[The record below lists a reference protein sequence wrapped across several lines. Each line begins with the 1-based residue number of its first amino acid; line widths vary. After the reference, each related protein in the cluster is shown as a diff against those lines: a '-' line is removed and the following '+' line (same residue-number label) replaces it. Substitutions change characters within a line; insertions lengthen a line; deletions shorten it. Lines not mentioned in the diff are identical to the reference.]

1 MPVLFIGMFF
11 VLENKMRKSH
21 NLSFLEIILGIS
33 DIREDWSK
41 LESEKVSESCATRRG
56 RVKDKDPFSLN

>member
-33 DIREDWSK
+33 DIRED
-41 LESEKVSESCATRRG
+41 
-56 RVKDKDPFSLN
+56 